1 MSLVL
6 LLGHPVEHSLSPAMH
21 NAAFRALGLPH
32 TYEAV
37 DVTADALPAAV
48 QRIRDGEVLGANVT
62 VPHKEAVVRLADT
75 WDGPTAEVGAANT
88 LARTPDGKRVLAAN
102 TDLVGFEFATRD
114 IDLHGKRVLV
124 LGAGGAARAVLAV
137 LFRRGATVAVANRTA
152 ERAASLVRA
161 TAHPVELDLQLVGW
175 TERLDLRATDV
186 VVNATS
192 LGLRG
197 EDPLEGAQLRRGLVV
212 IDLIPTAAP
221 TPLVTRARAAGATV
235 LDGLPML
242 LQQAVAS
249 FQVWTGRT
257 APADVMRAALYARAS

>member
-6 LLGHPVEHSLSPAMH
+6 LLGHPVGHSLSPAMH

-32 TYEAV
+32 TYEAL

-62 VPHKEAVVRLADT
+62 VPHKEAVVKLADT

-88 LARTPDGKRVLAAN
+88 LARTADGRRVLAAN
-102 TDLVGFEFATRD
+102 TDLVGFEYATRE
-114 IDLHGKRVLV
+114 IDLRGKRVLV

-137 LFRRGATVAVANRTA
+137 LFRRGAHVTLANRTA
-152 ERAASLVRA
+152 ERARSLIRA
-161 TAHPVELDLQLVGW
+161 TAHPPELDLRFVDWADRTHL
-175 TERLDLRATDV
+175 AASDV

-197 EDPLEGAQLRRGLVV
+197 EDPLDGASLRRGLVV
-212 IDLIPTAAP
+212 IDLVPTAAP
-221 TPLVTRARAAGATV
+221 TALATRAREAGALV
-235 LDGLPML
+235 VDGLPML
-242 LQQAVAS
+242 LQQAAAS

-257 APADVMRAALYARAS
+257 PPVDVMRAALYASVS